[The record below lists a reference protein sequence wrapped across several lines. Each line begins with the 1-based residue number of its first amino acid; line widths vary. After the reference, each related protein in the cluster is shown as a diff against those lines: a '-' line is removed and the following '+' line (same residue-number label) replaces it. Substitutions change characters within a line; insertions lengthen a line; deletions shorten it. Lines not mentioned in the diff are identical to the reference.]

1 MKNNYRL
8 TSDRTA
14 HITATS
20 DSEIISAALAARTE
34 LIKGRVAEHDKIRNY
49 LNGEIIVP
57 NNAQVIG
64 AQLGFNN
71 GPTSG
76 IMFPIRRKA
85 SNRANS
91 VRRSFRFTIEGRP
104 GRYKLEPIHEASEG
118 MDVNRAVQCGY
129 PCPVVGQRIVLVSH
143 E

>member
-1 MKNNYRL
+1 MQNNYSL

-14 HITATS
+14 HITAT
-20 DSEIISAALAARTE
+20 DDATIISAGLEARTE
-34 LIKGRVAEHDKIRNY
+34 LMGGRVAESDKIRDY
-49 LNGEIIVP
+49 LNGERIVP
-57 NNAQVIG
+57 HNAGVIG
-64 AQLGFNN
+64 QRLAGA
-71 GPTSG
+71 GPTG
-76 IMFPIRRKA
+76 PLMFPVRRKA

-104 GRYKLEPIHEASEG
+104 GRYKLEPIHQAPEG

>member
-1 MKNNYRL
+1 MKNNYSL

-14 HITATS
+14 HVTATT
-20 DSEIISAALAARTE
+20 DADIISAALAARTE
-34 LIKGRVAEHDKIRNY
+34 LVKGRVADHDKIRDS

-64 AQLGFNN
+64 AQLGFNA

-76 IMFPIRRKA
+76 LMFPIRRKA
-85 SNRANS
+85 GNRANS
-91 VRRSFRFTIEGRP
+91 VRRSYRFTIEGRP
-104 GRYKLEPIHEASEG
+104 GRYKLEPIHQAPEG